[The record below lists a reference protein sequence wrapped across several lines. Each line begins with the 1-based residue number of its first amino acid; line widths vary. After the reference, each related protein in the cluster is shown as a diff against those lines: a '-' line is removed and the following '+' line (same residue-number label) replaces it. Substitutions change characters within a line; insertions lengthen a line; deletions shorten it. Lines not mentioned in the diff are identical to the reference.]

1 MPSPKEPE
9 KVLKGMLLELEQEIK
24 EFIRIAKEKGMTKA
38 EINDFLERRCGAT
51 LDEVCKNKPIH

>member
-1 MPSPKEPE
+1 MPWPKEPE
-9 KVLKGMLLELEQEIK
+9 KVLRGMLLELEQEIK